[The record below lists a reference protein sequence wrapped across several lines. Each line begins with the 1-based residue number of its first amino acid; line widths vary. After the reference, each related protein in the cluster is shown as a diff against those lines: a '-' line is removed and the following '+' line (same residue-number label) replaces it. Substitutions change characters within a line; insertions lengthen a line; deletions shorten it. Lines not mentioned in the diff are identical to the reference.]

1 MAYAGISNE
10 NEFYSEH
17 YLADIFES
25 NISDVLERWKQQASQ
40 DDTRTPWS
48 ALSRRGHQH
57 LRDIEQLEGLRGA
70 DANARVAAARALNAP
85 LLSILGYHAAP
96 RRQLLSDDCEI
107 PLLAELTNADGHPH
121 LWVVEAFSTEAAEG
135 DPLEAQPHPAQY
147 RTTSE
152 GRDETP
158 LPEAMSK
165 RLAYGKANWQALIS
179 RDIFTLARPPRW
191 VLLVSPRQW
200 ILIDRARFAR
210 AQLLRFDWVELLGRR
225 EDPALKAASVLL
237 SREAISEESGQ
248 SLLDTLDE
256 NAHKHAY
263 GVSEDLKYALRE
275 CIELL
280 GNEAARQLVEKARSQ
295 KKGIYSGANEL
306 DPDVLSRE
314 CLRVM
319 YRLLF
324 LFYIEARPELN
335 YAPVANSIY
344 LNGYSLERLREL
356 ELTPLT
362 SERERQ
368 GSYLHHSITQ
378 LFTLVYEGVNTG
390 QQMDMTQAM
399 SARDGASAFEMSPLR
414 SHLFEPGRTPLL
426 NQVVF
431 PNYLWQR
438 IIELM
443 SLSRANGLGKRRGR
457 ISYARLGINQLGAVY
472 EALLSYRGF
481 FATETLF
488 EVKKAGEAN
497 PDALETGYF
506 VPEHELHHY
515 AENERVMLRNEHGE
529 QVHKRHERGSF
540 LYRLAG
546 RDRQKSASYYTPE
559 VLTRSLVKYALK
571 ELYREQLEPLADD
584 AARARHILSLTLCEP
599 AMGSAA
605 FLNEAIDQLADKYLA
620 LAQSAGLALG
630 EPSLSGE
637 QTAVGRS
644 VTKVAASSTD
654 TDKGTSTAQEHRIPQ
669 SEYAAHKQRVKM
681 YLADHCVFGVDLN
694 PVAVELAEVS
704 LWLAALS
711 DDRFVPWFGFQLHTG
726 NSLIGARRECY
737 PASSL
742 PLKGNNAASWLKT
755 APKAV
760 PFSLESQTAL
770 ESQRALEP
778 QTAPV
783 PTQESV
789 GIWHFLLPF
798 DGMAAYDDKVA
809 KTLFP
814 EQIKALKAWR
824 KDFVAPF
831 DRTEIERLEA
841 LSRKV
846 SALWD
851 EHARELHRLR
861 NSTSDPYAIY
871 GQPAKGRR
879 SSMADK
885 DAAHDA
891 ISRPEQNN
899 APAYQR
905 LKLAMDYW
913 CALWFWP
920 LEEHEALPSRAEWL
934 FDLETLLA
942 GDTLGQGPTTA
953 TPDLFSS
960 SLAIS
965 QPDGTYDV
973 EQEGR
978 SFVDRF
984 GVVNRDLLLKAC
996 PRFAMAANIAERE
1009 RFFHWELEFADLFAG
1024 LHNGRQGFDLILG
1037 NPPWLKVEWEE
1048 SGVLG
1053 DHQPR
1058 FVLQKFS
1065 ASQLNTL
1072 REQAMHENPGLQDAW
1087 LADYQQ
1093 SDATQAFL
1101 NNVSNYPL
1109 LKGVQTNLYKCFLPT
1124 AWRLGNDKAISG
1136 FLHPEGIYDDPK
1148 GGLLRKAV
1156 YPRLRA
1162 HFQFINETKL
1172 FSEVH
1177 NQTQFSINIHGAEK
1191 SAPSFLQLA
1200 NLFIPTTI
1208 DQCFSHDGHGIVSG
1222 IKEEIEENGRTK
1234 ARWNFTGHADRVI
1247 RIDDEALQLFAK
1259 LYDSEGT
1266 PSLQARLPALHARQ
1280 LTEVL
1285 KCFARQPKRLGDL
1298 KGEYSSTVMFDE
1310 TYAQRDGTIERKTQ
1324 FPATS
1329 KQWVLSGPHFF
1340 VGNPF
1345 YNTPRAIC
1353 SSNKAY
1359 DSLDLTTLPAD
1370 YLPRTNYV
1378 PACDAETYAARTP
1391 RVSWVEEGE
1400 SEPRKV
1406 TEYYRF
1412 ISREMLSQSGER
1424 TLIGTIIPK
1433 GPANIHTCI
1442 QQVFRNTYDLIK
1454 FYVSSISLPVDFQVK
1469 TTGAGHANKS
1479 VISKFPLIEFSGDLE
1494 NQVFSRALVLSSLT
1508 NHFSE
1513 LWEHLWCNDFIHQ
1526 RWAST
1531 SPMLDHDFFA
1541 NLTPE
1546 WQRNCA
1552 LRYDYARRQALV
1564 EIDVLVA
1571 QALGMTLEQLITIY
1585 RVQFSVMRQN
1595 EADTWY
1601 DAKGR
1606 IVFTPSKG
1614 LVGVGLPRKARKA
1627 DLNDGIHYSI
1637 ESPELTE
1644 YGIALGWEDIQHLEQ
1659 GVVRKTYQDDT
1670 LPGGPYETTVEYHA
1684 PFTRPD
1690 READYREA
1698 WAFFASEMGDKDT
1711 NDIAVSESG

>member
-1 MAYAGISNE
+1 M
-10 NEFYSEH
+10 
-17 YLADIFES
+17 
-25 NISDVLERWKQQASQ
+25 
-40 DDTRTPWS
+40 
-48 ALSRRGHQH
+48 
-57 LRDIEQLEGLRGA
+57 
-70 DANARVAAARALNAP
+70 
-85 LLSILGYHAAP
+85 
-96 RRQLLSDDCEI
+96 
-107 PLLAELTNADGHPH
+107 LAELTNADGHPH

-165 RLAYGKANWQALIS
+165 RLADGKANWQALIS

-306 DPDVLSRE
+306 DPDELSRE

-390 QQMDMTQAM
+390 HQMDMTQAM

-414 SHLFEPGRTPLL
+414 SHLFEPARTPLL

-443 SLSRANGLGKRRGR
+443 SLSRASGRGKRRGR

-620 LAQSAGLALG
+620 LAQSAGLALDETSLTG
-630 EPSLSGE
+630 ERT
-637 QTAVGRS
+637 TAGHS
-644 VTKVAASSTD
+644 DANLGAISTD
-654 TDKGTSTAQEHRIPQ
+654 TDTSTAAQGHRISQ
-669 SEYAAHKQRVKM
+669 AEYAAHKQRVKM

-711 DDRFVPWFGFQLHTG
+711 DDRFVPWFGFQLHNG
-726 NSLIGARRECY
+726 NSLIGARRESY

-742 PLKGNNAASWLKT
+742 PLKGNNAGSWLKT

-760 PFSLESQTAL
+760 PFSLESQAAL
-770 ESQRALEP
+770 ESQTGLEP
-778 QTAPV
+778 QTAPE
-783 PTQESV
+783 PTQETA

-831 DRTEIERLEA
+831 AQEEIARLET

-861 NSTSDPYAIY
+861 DNTSDPYAIY

-885 DAAHDA
+885 DAAHHA

-1072 REQAMHENPGLQDAW
+1072 REQAMHEHPGLQDAW
-1087 LADYQQ
+1087 LSDYQQ

-1101 NNVSNYPL
+1101 NHVSNYPL

-1148 GGLLRKAV
+1148 GGTLREAV

-1162 HFQFINETKL
+1162 HFQFQNQRML
-1172 FSEVH
+1172 FPIGHRVK
-1177 NQTQFSINIHGAEK
+1177 FSINLYNCTPK
-1191 SAPSFLQLA
+1191 SSVNFGNIA
-1200 NLFIPTTI
+1200 NLFMPKTI
-1208 DQCFSHDGHGIVSG
+1208 DESFTHSGQGIIGG
-1222 IKEEIEENGRTK
+1222 IKLDDGSDWNEKGHKDREILVD
-1234 ARWNFTGHADRVI
+1234 A
-1247 RIDDEALQLFAK
+1247 EALELFAK

-1266 PSLQARLPALHARQ
+1266 PALKARLPALHARQ
-1280 LTEVL
+1280 LIEVL
-1285 KCFARQPKRLGDL
+1285 ECFARQPKRLGDL
-1298 KGEYSSTVMFDE
+1298 KGEYISLEMWHE
-1310 TYAQRDGTIERKTQ
+1310 TNAQKDGTMRRETRFPQ
-1324 FPATS
+1324 FS
-1329 KQWVLSGPHFF
+1329 QEWVLSGPHFY
-1340 VGNPF
+1340 VGSPF
-1345 YNTPRAIC
+1345 YKTPRAVC
-1353 SSNKAY
+1353 TEKSHY
-1359 DSLDLTTLPAD
+1359 DVLDLTTLPAD

-1400 SEPRKV
+1400 SESRKV
-1406 TEYYRF
+1406 TEYYRSVF
-1412 ISREMLSQSGER
+1412 RKMIGSSSER
-1424 TLIGTIIPK
+1424 TLSGSIIP
-1433 GPANIHTCI
+1433 PATAHMDGCFSITFSDAL
-1442 QQVFRNTYDLIK
+1442 QLID
-1454 FYVSSISLPVDFQVK
+1454 FTAACSSLPFDFYIK
-1469 TTGAGHANKS
+1469 STGKQNFRDDTARYL
-1479 VISKFPLIEFSGDLE
+1479 PLPALSTSGRARLACLSTITE
-1494 NQVFSRALVLSSLT
+1494 LYSNFWEKVFNSSFT
-1508 NHFSE
+1508 
-1513 LWEHLWCNDFIHQ
+1513 Q
-1526 RWAST
+1526 QQWAST

-1541 NLTPE
+1541 KLTPE
-1546 WQRNCA
+1546 WQRDCA

-1627 DLNDGIHYSI
+1627 ELNEGIHYSI
-1637 ESPELTE
+1637 ASPELTE

>member
-1 MAYAGISNE
+1 M
-10 NEFYSEH
+10 
-17 YLADIFES
+17 
-25 NISDVLERWKQQASQ
+25 
-40 DDTRTPWS
+40 
-48 ALSRRGHQH
+48 
-57 LRDIEQLEGLRGA
+57 
-70 DANARVAAARALNAP
+70 
-85 LLSILGYHAAP
+85 
-96 RRQLLSDDCEI
+96 
-107 PLLAELTNADGHPH
+107 
-121 LWVVEAFSTEAAEG
+121 EAAEG

-147 RTTSE
+147 RTTSA

-165 RLAYGKANWQALIS
+165 RIAEGKANWQALIS
-179 RDIFTLARPPRW
+179 RDIFTQARPPRW

-295 KKGIYSGANEL
+295 KKGIFSGTNEL

-390 QQMDMTQAM
+390 HQMDMTQAM
-399 SARDGASAFEMSPLR
+399 SARDSASAFEMSPLR
-414 SHLFEPGRTPLL
+414 SHLFEPARTPLL

-443 SLSRANGLGKRRGR
+443 SLSRASGRGKRRGR

-620 LAQSAGLALG
+620 LAQSAGLALDESSLPG
-630 EPSLSGE
+630 ERT
-637 QTAVGRS
+637 TAGRS
-644 VTKVAASSTD
+644 DANVDTSSTD
-654 TDKGTSTAQEHRIPQ
+654 ADKDTSTAQEHRIPQ

-760 PFSLESQTAL
+760 PFGLELQTAL
-770 ESQRALEP
+770 ESQTTLEP
-778 QTAPV
+778 QIVPE

-831 DRTEIERLEA
+831 AREEIARLEQ

-861 NSTSDPYAIY
+861 DNTSDPYAIY

-1072 REQAMHENPGLQDAW
+1072 REQAMHEHPGLQDAW

-1101 NNVSNYPL
+1101 NHVSNYPL
-1109 LKGVQTNLYKCFLPT
+1109 LVGQKANLYKCFLPT
-1124 AWRLGNDKAISG
+1124 AWRLGNDKAVSG

-1148 GGLLRKAV
+1148 GGLLREAV

-1162 HFQFINETKL
+1162 HFQFHNELRL
-1172 FSEVH
+1172 FAEVH
-1177 NQTQFSINIHGAEK
+1177 HATMFSINVYGRTK
-1191 SAPSFLQLA
+1191 SPDFLHLA
-1200 NLFIPTTI
+1200 NTFSPNTI
-1208 DQCFSHDGHGIVSG
+1208 DQSYLDLAGKEDVPAIKDEVEINGKSKVTWNTKGH
-1222 IKEEIEENGRTK
+1222 R
-1234 ARWNFTGHADRVI
+1234 DRLLK
-1247 RIDDEALQLFAK
+1247 IDVETLELFAK

-1266 PSLQARLPALHARQ
+1266 PALQARLPALHATQ
-1280 LTEVL
+1280 LLEVL
-1285 KCFARQPKRLGDL
+1285 ECFARQPKRLSDL
-1298 KGEYSSTVMFDE
+1298 TGTYTSTQHWNEVN
-1310 TYAQRDGTIERKTQ
+1310 AQKDGTMRRETR
-1324 FPATS
+1324 FPQS
-1329 KQWVLSGPHFF
+1329 SQEWILSGPHFF
-1340 VGNPF
+1340 VGSPF
-1345 YNTPRAIC
+1345 YKTPRAIC
-1353 SSNKAY
+1353 TGNSHY
-1359 DSLDLTTLPAD
+1359 DVLDLTTLPAD

-1378 PACDAETYAARTP
+1378 PACDSETYAARTP
-1391 RVSWVEEGE
+1391 RVSWVQEGE
-1400 SEPRKV
+1400 SEPRKM
-1406 TEYYRF
+1406 TEHYRF
-1412 ISREMLSQSGER
+1412 NHRRQLSQSGER
-1424 TLIGTIIPK
+1424 TLISAVFPRGISSI
-1433 GPANIHTCI
+1433 NTCI
-1442 QQVFRNTYDLIK
+1442 TTAFSSNKHLLNIASSA
-1454 FYVSSISLPVDFQVK
+1454 SSIPFDFFIKSTGKSDLYGKDLGSLSLVDLNDDVYCRYLSLACLSDHYADLWAEVF
-1469 TTGAGHANKS
+1469 TPA
-1479 VISKFPLIEFSGDLE
+1479 FPK
-1494 NQVFSRALVLSSLT
+1494 
-1508 NHFSE
+1508 
-1513 LWEHLWCNDFIHQ
+1513 Q

-1546 WQRNCA
+1546 WQRDCA

-1585 RVQFSVMRQN
+1585 RVQFSVMRQY

-1627 DLNDGIHYSI
+1627 ELNEGIHYSI

-1698 WAFFASEMGDKDT
+1698 WAFFAAEREDAKT
-1711 NDIAVSESG
+1711 NESAASDNKGRVTITP

>member
-1 MAYAGISNE
+1 
-10 NEFYSEH
+10 
-17 YLADIFES
+17 
-25 NISDVLERWKQQASQ
+25 
-40 DDTRTPWS
+40 
-48 ALSRRGHQH
+48 
-57 LRDIEQLEGLRGA
+57 
-70 DANARVAAARALNAP
+70 
-85 LLSILGYHAAP
+85 
-96 RRQLLSDDCEI
+96 
-107 PLLAELTNADGHPH
+107 
-121 LWVVEAFSTEAAEG
+121 
-135 DPLEAQPHPAQY
+135 
-147 RTTSE
+147 
-152 GRDETP
+152 
-158 LPEAMSK
+158 MSK
-165 RLAYGKANWQALIS
+165 RIAEGKANWQALIS

-295 KKGIYSGANEL
+295 KKGIFSGSNEL

-378 LFTLVYEGVNTG
+378 LFTLVYEGVSTG

-443 SLSRANGLGKRRGR
+443 SLSRSGGRSKRRGR

-620 LAQSAGLALG
+620 LAQSAGLALD
-630 EPSLSGE
+630 ETSLPD
-637 QTAVGRS
+637 QQATAGHRDANVG
-644 VTKVAASSTD
+644 ASSTD
-654 TDKGTSTAQEHRIPQ
+654 TSTAQGHRIPQ

-726 NSLIGARRECY
+726 NSLIGARRESY

-742 PLKGNNAASWLKT
+742 SLKGNNAASWLKT

-760 PFSLESQTAL
+760 PFALESQTTLA
-770 ESQRALEP
+770 S
-778 QTAPV
+778 QTAPEH
-783 PTQESV
+783 TQETA

-824 KDFVAPF
+824 KGFVSPF

-861 NSTSDPYAIY
+861 NTTSDPYAIY
-871 GQPAKGRR
+871 GQPAKGRQ

-965 QPDGTYDV
+965 QPDGIYDV

-996 PRFAMAANIAERE
+996 PRFATAANIAERE

-1072 REQAMHENPGLQDAW
+1072 REQAMHEHPGLQDAW

-1101 NNVSNYPL
+1101 NHVSNYPL

-1124 AWRLGNDKAISG
+1124 AWRLGNDKAVSG

-1148 GGLLRKAV
+1148 GGLLREVV

-1162 HFQFINETKL
+1162 HFQFHNELRL
-1172 FSEVH
+1172 FAEVH
-1177 NQTQFSINIHGAEK
+1177 HATMFSINVYGRTK
-1191 SAPSFLQLA
+1191 SPDFLHLA
-1200 NLFIPTTI
+1200 NTFSPNTI
-1208 DQCFSHDGHGIVSG
+1208 DQSYLDKVGKEDVPAIKDEVEINGKSKVTWNTKGHRDRLL
-1222 IKEEIEENGRTK
+1222 EIDVETLE
-1234 ARWNFTGHADRVI
+1234 
-1247 RIDDEALQLFAK
+1247 LFAK

-1266 PSLQARLPALHARQ
+1266 PALQARLPALHAKQ
-1280 LTEVL
+1280 LLEVL
-1285 KCFARQPKRLGDL
+1285 ECFARQPKRLGDL
-1298 KGEYSSTVMFDE
+1298 KGEYVSLEMWHE
-1310 TYAQRDGTIERKTQ
+1310 TNAQKDGTMRRETR
-1324 FPATS
+1324 FPQS
-1329 KQWVLSGPHFF
+1329 SQDWILSGPHFF
-1340 VGNPF
+1340 VGSPF
-1345 YNTPRAIC
+1345 YKTPRAVC
-1353 SSNKAY
+1353 TGNSHY
-1359 DSLDLTTLPAD
+1359 DVLDLTTLPAD

-1406 TEYYRF
+1406 TEYYRH
-1412 ISREMLSQSGER
+1412 INRRDVSPSAER
-1424 TLIGTIIPK
+1424 TLI
-1433 GPANIHTCI
+1433 PAILAPNVRHILT
-1442 QQVFRNTYDLIK
+1442 TYSSTFKNEKTMLI
-1454 FYVSSISLPVDFQVK
+1454 FSGSCSSIPFDFFMKSTGRAHILAETLNLIPVLKHEEQTEIIIRYLCLNSLTEGFTKLWNK
-1469 TTGAGHANKS
+1469 TY
-1479 VISKFPLIEFSGDLE
+1479 IREFSL
-1494 NQVFSRALVLSSLT
+1494 Q
-1508 NHFSE
+1508 H
-1513 LWEHLWCNDFIHQ
+1513 
-1526 RWAST
+1526 WAST
-1531 SPMLDHDFFA
+1531 SPMLDHDFYA

-1546 WQRNCA
+1546 WQRDCA

-1585 RVQFSVMRQN
+1585 RVQFSVMRQY

-1627 DLNDGIHYSI
+1627 ELNEGIHYSI

-1644 YGIALGWEDIQHLEQ
+1644 YGIALGWEDIQHLKQ

-1698 WAFFASEMGDKDT
+1698 WAFFAAEREDAEA
-1711 NDIAVSESG
+1711 NESAASDNKGHVTITP